1 MPIQNL
7 EPSHIRGEALAAPHS
22 TGNTAPKTPA
32 PAGSVDCHHHIF
44 DTRFPRPDGSELPM
58 SATVE
63 DYLLFKRRL
72 GISRSVVVA
81 PSTYGNDNA
90 CLLDSIDRLGGTLAR
105 GVAIVLPD
113 VPDSEL
119 DRLHARH
126 VRGARIYLGKNRIPS
141 PDELKMLAR
150 RCADRGW
157 HIQICGDRNRE
168 VIVPWEQILRTSPC
182 PIVLDHFGWAPQP
195 LGVASATGQMMKRL
209 LDTGTVYVKLSGLYL
224 SSRVGYPDYSDLDAM
239 AVELVKWAPE
249 HLLWGS
255 DWPHPQARETKP
267 NGADLFDKLATWC
280 PDPATRK
287 RILVDNPT
295 RIYWA
300 D

>member
-1 MPIQNL
+1 MKDAEQSL
-7 EPSHIRGEALAAPHS
+7 IRGETLSVPHS
-22 TGNTAPKTPA
+22 TGNAPPKILA
-32 PAGSVDCHHHIF
+32 PAGSTDCHHHIF
-44 DTRFPRPDGSELPM
+44 DARFQKPDGSKLPM
-58 SATVE
+58 SATVQ

-90 CLLDSIDRLGGTLAR
+90 CLLDSLDQLGGTSAR

-119 DRLHARH
+119 DRLHNRY

-141 PDELKMLAR
+141 QDELKTLAK

-157 HIQICGDRNRE
+157 HIQICGDRNTE
-168 VIVPWEQILRTSPC
+168 VIVPWEQILRNSPC

-195 LGVASATGQMMKRL
+195 LGISSATGQMIKRL
-209 LDTGTVYVKLSGLYL
+209 LDVGTVYVKLSGVYL
-224 SSRVGYPDYSDLDAM
+224 TSKVGYPDYSDLDAM
-239 AVELVKWAPE
+239 AIELVEYAPE
-249 HLLWGS
+249 RILWGS

-267 NGADLFDKLATWC
+267 DGADLFDKLATWC
-280 PDPATRK
+280 PDPVTRR

-295 RIYWA
+295 RVYWA